1 MEDDMWCVSSSGSSR
16 SYRSETAAKYQSGPY
31 QDLEEFEEVD
41 DDIAVE
47 YPCPFCASD
56 YDLVELCHHIDEEHR
71 HEANNGICPV
81 CSKRVK
87 MHMVDHITS
96 HHRDVLKSEQKEM
109 SYREDPYLSDKYLQ
123 PHLDELPPSM
133 NHHQHPSKHVSDQFL
148 SFINNSALPN
158 QTKLVLPD
166 SSVEDKNPI
175 KDSSAAKEGTSSC
188 PLSDSDKLEKA
199 KKCEFVQGLLSSAMF
214 DDECDSS
221 E

>member
-1 MEDDMWCVSSSGSSR
+1 
-16 SYRSETAAKYQSGPY
+16 
-31 QDLEEFEEVD
+31 
-41 DDIAVE
+41 
-47 YPCPFCASD
+47 
-56 YDLVELCHHIDEEHR
+56 
-71 HEANNGICPV
+71 
-81 CSKRVK
+81 

>member
-87 MHMVDHITS
+87 MHM
-96 HHRDVLKSEQKEM
+96 KEM

-123 PHLDELPPSM
+123 PHLDESPPSM
-133 NHHQHPSKHVSDQFL
+133 NHHQHTSKHVSDQFL
-148 SFINNSALPN
+148 SFIKNSALPN
-158 QTKLVLPD
+158 QTKLVQSD

-175 KDSSAAKEGTSSC
+175 KDSSAAKEGTSSS